1 MPILKVEILST
12 KIEINY
18 EEKELDQLL
27 ILIENFKK
35 RLIEFPNNGRI
46 SNNALIFLSALK
58 AEDEL
63 DEFKK
68 TVEKNIVDKDQINKK
83 KLIIENL
90 NKEIILLKD
99 EINELNILKLSDQ
112 NNTYSAIKEINNLS
126 NTIASIKEKIKESM

>member
-68 TVEKNIVDKDQINKK
+68 IVEKNIVDKDQIDKK

-99 EINELNILKLSDQ
+99 EVNELNILKLSDQ